1 MTRYS
6 LFESNDPQNEQYYGI
21 CKNNEFLFGQLER
34 PVYDT
39 CKETK
44 IIRFD
49 LCWGFRVFHVRLEEE
64 DTVMNSL

>member
-1 MTRYS
+1 MGFVKITN
-6 LFESNDPQNEQYYGI
+6 F
-21 CKNNEFLFGQLER
+21 FLDSFITSRINKLTER
-34 PVYDT
+34 PAYDT

-49 LCWGFRVFHVRLEEE
+49 NILCWGFRVFHVRLEEE